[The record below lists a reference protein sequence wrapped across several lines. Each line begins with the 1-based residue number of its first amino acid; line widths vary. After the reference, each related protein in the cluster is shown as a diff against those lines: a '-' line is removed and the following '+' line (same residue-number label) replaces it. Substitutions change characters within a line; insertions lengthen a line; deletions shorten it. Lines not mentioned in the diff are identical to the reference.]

1 MIMSK
6 YLSVPAGAIRFAYGP
21 NGKPALDPT
30 SDAGLQFSLASSGDV
45 ALYAV
50 TSQGSVGVDVE
61 AFRALIDLTG
71 LIARFFTPREAA
83 LLAGLTDPERE
94 RLFFAGWTRKE
105 AYLKALGEGLSRPP
119 NQVDVSPGSDLG
131 GWTIETIV
139 PLPGLVGAVAA
150 PGSDWRIRRL
160 DWAPSRAVPS

>member
-1 MIMSK
+1 MI
-6 YLSVPAGAIRFAYGP
+6 LSTYISAPAGTIRFAYGP
-21 NGKPALDPT
+21 NGKPALDAT
-30 SDAGLQFSLASSGDV
+30 GGAGLQFNLASSGKV

-50 TSQGSVGVDVE
+50 TRQRSVGVDVE
-61 AFRALIDLTG
+61 TVRPLIDLTG
-71 LIARFFTPREAA
+71 LIARFFTPGETV
-83 LLAGLTDPERE
+83 LLAELTDLERE

-105 AYLKALGEGLSRPP
+105 AYLKALGEGLSRSP

-131 GWTIETIV
+131 DWTIETIV

-160 DWAPSRAVPS
+160 DWAPTRAVPA